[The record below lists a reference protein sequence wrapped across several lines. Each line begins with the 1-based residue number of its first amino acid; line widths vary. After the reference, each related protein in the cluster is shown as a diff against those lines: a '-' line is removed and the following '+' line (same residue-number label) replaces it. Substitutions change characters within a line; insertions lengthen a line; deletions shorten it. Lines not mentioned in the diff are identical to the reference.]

1 MADPRVDA
9 ADVARAQRLL
19 AELTASRGTLVL
31 AVDPEDAL
39 VEVDGGLVEGDGAE
53 RTLAL
58 DPGRHRVV
66 VSAPGHRA
74 DRFEISVLSG
84 ASERRSALLER
95 LPSRPATL
103 LVHANEGAEVR
114 VDGLL
119 AGRGDIE
126 RELEPGAHRVQV
138 VEGTSTTLE
147 RELLVTDGE
156 RVVLDA
162 AVGRGSIADEPWL
175 WVIIGLAVGGAG
187 IGIGVGVALATA
199 PTDPAA
205 GYAGTTGVR
214 ISAIRF

>member
-1 MADPRVDA
+1 
-9 ADVARAQRLL
+9 
-19 AELTASRGTLVL
+19 
-31 AVDPEDAL
+31 
-39 VEVDGGLVEGDGAE
+39 
-53 RTLAL
+53 
-58 DPGRHRVV
+58 
-66 VSAPGHRA
+66 
-74 DRFEISVLSG
+74 
-84 ASERRSALLER
+84 
-95 LPSRPATL
+95 
-103 LVHANEGAEVR
+103 VHANEGAEVR

-162 AVGRGSIADEPWL
+162 AMGRGSIADEPWL